1 MKDKTFL
8 EKTFLITGAIFLL
21 IGLFI
26 FIDLSSISRYLILGG
41 LVAGTIASYI
51 FALKFKDKYSKTA
64 SILAFV
70 SWGLSIAALYYSSS
84 MFSLGQAQYV
94 IPLII
99 GIYSLFLIK
108 DFHNE
113 PFILVM
119 TLWSVVLG
127 SAYDA
132 WAIIDVACYLFA
144 LYFIYQLINLY
155 INNYHVNNFIVFIQA
170 NILFSIPVRL
180 VTDLFMKYDI
190 YFDYEPMILVSI
202 ITLLATLNIK
212 CFTKNKCFKNTNIV
226 YLCITSC
233 YLSSSYFWEG
243 LVNSKLAVFL
253 TIVSFAFILALL
265 IKMTLTGGKLSFAL
279 IFIHIIIFF
288 STTILEYVST
298 AVFLM
303 LLGLTLMA
311 IGYWL
316 EKTRIKSTIKS
327 DE

>member
-26 FIDLSSISRYLILGG
+26 FIDLSSISKYLISGG
-41 LVAGTIASYI
+41 LVTGTIASYI
-51 FALKFKDKYSKTA
+51 FALKFKGEYSKTS

-70 SWGLSIAALYYSSS
+70 SWGLSIGTLYYLSS
-84 MFSLGQAQYV
+84 MFSLGQAQYL
-94 IPLII
+94 IPLIV

-113 PFILVM
+113 PFILIM

-127 SAYDA
+127 SAYDS

-144 LYFIYQLINLY
+144 LYFIYKLINLY
-155 INNYHVNNFIVFIQA
+155 MNNYNVNNFVVFIQA
-170 NILFSIPVRL
+170 NVLFCIPARL

-190 YFDYEPMILVSI
+190 YLDYEPMILVYI

-212 CFTKNKCFKNTNIV
+212 SFTENKCFKTTNIF
-226 YLCITSC
+226 YLCATSC

-243 LVNSKLAVFL
+243 IVDSNLAVFL

-265 IKMTLTGGKLSFAL
+265 IKMTLNGGKLSFAL

-303 LLGLTLMA
+303 LLGLTLMG

-316 EKTRIKSTIKS
+316 EKTRVKKTNI
-327 DE
+327 EE